1 MIKESRPVT
10 MAEVVELVGDSEKG
24 EGIKKFIKGFDVLS
38 FKKAEEL
45 IAELKALDL
54 IKMKEEYI
62 VKIVDFVPISSE
74 ELNKIILEVSLDAD
88 EVNKILEVTKKY
100 K

>member
-45 IAELKALDL
+45 
-54 IKMKEEYI
+54 
-62 VKIVDFVPISSE
+62 
-74 ELNKIILEVSLDAD
+74 NKIILEVSLDAD